1 MSHNNTILLSCLVFC
16 LSANTA
22 AAQSEQKTPA
32 SNLLSKSVTAIG
44 LPVGSGSIKVD
55 LKGTELM
62 TQANGEAKVKAK
74 QGKTNI
80 EMTVKSLEQPSK
92 LGAELLTYVVW
103 IVTPDGRTGNLGE
116 LLVSKNGQSKLSATT
131 PPQTF
136 SIIVTAEPYFAVRLP
151 SEIVILESETRKN
164 TQE

>member
-1 MSHNNTILLSCLVFC
+1 MSCHSGNLRDVDSQNPEDSMGHKKVTLLSCLVFC
-16 LSANTA
+16 LSANTV
-22 AAQSEQKTPA
+22 AAQSEQRTPA
-32 SNLLSKSVTAIG
+32 SNLVSKSVTAIG
-44 LPVGSGSIKVD
+44 FPVGGGSIKVD

-103 IVTPDGRTGNLGE
+103 IVTPDRRTGNLGE
-116 LLVSKNGQSKLSATT
+116 L
-131 PPQTF
+131 
-136 SIIVTAEPYFAVRLP
+136 
-151 SEIVILESETRKN
+151 
-164 TQE
+164 